1 MTERGVFRL
10 FRIFLIPSACHA
22 SATDFLSYLILYTIT
37 FSLLRFPFCVYF
49 FFDFTLQHPIILKF
63 KAYVQLTLTLCNQYM
78 YIYIYLYSFS
88 II

>member
-49 FFDFTLQHPIILKF
+49 FSIVLFNT
-63 KAYVQLTLTLCNQYM
+63 QLSLNLRPT
-78 YIYIYLYSFS
+78 YS
-88 II
+88 